1 LFFTFS
7 VSPCDSV
14 TCQNEGT
21 CVVEAG
27 LAVCYCKGDYSGA
40 TCAGNCTYLLYKRVF
55 LCLSTHKKS
64 NLKKNH
70 NFVQGSDSKYFYI
83 EIFQITCLSEI

>member
-21 CVVEAG
+21 CSVEAG
-27 LAVCYCKGDYSGA
+27 LAVCCCKGDYSGT
-40 TCAGNCTYLLYKRVF
+40 TCEGENCIVI
-55 LCLSTHKKS
+55 S
-64 NLKKNH
+64 
-70 NFVQGSDSKYFYI
+70 I
-83 EIFQITCLSEI
+83 

>member
-1 LFFTFS
+1 MPLGSKFPVERLFLKFFELRHCENKMFYFNNLVFCKHEFVFS

-27 LAVCYCKGDYSGA
+27 LAICYCRGDYSGA
-40 TCAGNCTYLLYKRVF
+40 TCAGEYYIRLK
-55 LCLSTHKKS
+55 
-64 NLKKNH
+64 NL
-70 NFVQGSDSKYFYI
+70 
-83 EIFQITCLSEI
+83 

>member
-1 LFFTFS
+1 MKIKYFISIALNESRVFCKYEFVFS

-27 LAVCYCKGDYSGA
+27 LAICYCRGDYSGA
-40 TCAGNCTYLLYKRVF
+40 TCAGEYYIRPK
-55 LCLSTHKKS
+55 
-64 NLKKNH
+64 NL
-70 NFVQGSDSKYFYI
+70 
-83 EIFQITCLSEI
+83 

>member
-1 LFFTFS
+1 MLIFL

-27 LAVCYCKGDYSGA
+27 LAVCYCKGDYSGS
-40 TCAGNCTYLLYKRVF
+40 TCSGNVLG
-55 LCLSTHKKS
+55 
-64 NLKKNH
+64 NL
-70 NFVQGSDSKYFYI
+70 I
-83 EIFQITCLSEI
+83 L

>member
-1 LFFTFS
+1 VKILPQGVNLVYNTKMKN
-7 VSPCDSV
+7 VINKILGTLAVIKTCDSV

-40 TCAGNCTYLLYKRVF
+40 TCSG
-55 LCLSTHKKS
+55 
-64 NLKKNH
+64 
-70 NFVQGSDSKYFYI
+70 
-83 EIFQITCLSEI
+83 

>member
-1 LFFTFS
+1 LCTLFS

-27 LAVCYCKGDYSGA
+27 VAVCYCKGDYSGA
-40 TCAGNCTYLLYKRVF
+40 TCSGENNFFLDTLDYMIVLLHAA
-55 LCLSTHKKS
+55 SAS
-64 NLKKNH
+64 INL
-70 NFVQGSDSKYFYI
+70 
-83 EIFQITCLSEI
+83 

>member
-1 LFFTFS
+1 MLCVNLYSTGYSRRLLNRIIYFWSLKDVNKKIFS

-40 TCAGNCTYLLYKRVF
+40 TCSG
-55 LCLSTHKKS
+55 
-64 NLKKNH
+64 
-70 NFVQGSDSKYFYI
+70 
-83 EIFQITCLSEI
+83 

>member
-1 LFFTFS
+1 MLIFL

-27 LAVCYCKGDYSGA
+27 LAVCYCKGDYSGS
-40 TCAGNCTYLLYKRVF
+40 TCSGNVLGKCILE
-55 LCLSTHKKS
+55 C
-64 NLKKNH
+64 
-70 NFVQGSDSKYFYI
+70 I
-83 EIFQITCLSEI
+83 

>member
-1 LFFTFS
+1 MHDHILNLVNSLFSTFIYIDQYFSKNTFFFS

-40 TCAGNCTYLLYKRVF
+40 TCSG
-55 LCLSTHKKS
+55 
-64 NLKKNH
+64 
-70 NFVQGSDSKYFYI
+70 
-83 EIFQITCLSEI
+83 

>member
-1 LFFTFS
+1 MIHCFMKSRYRSIILLIFL

-27 LAVCYCKGDYSGA
+27 LAVCYCKGDYSGS
-40 TCAGNCTYLLYKRVF
+40 TCSGNVLG
-55 LCLSTHKKS
+55 
-64 NLKKNH
+64 NL
-70 NFVQGSDSKYFYI
+70 I
-83 EIFQITCLSEI
+83 L